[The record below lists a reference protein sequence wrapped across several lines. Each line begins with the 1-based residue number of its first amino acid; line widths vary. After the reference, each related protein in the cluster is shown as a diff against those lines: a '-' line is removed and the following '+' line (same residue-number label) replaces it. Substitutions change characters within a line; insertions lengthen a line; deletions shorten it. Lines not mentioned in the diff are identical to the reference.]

1 MQEHDGTNPY
11 AAPSARIEQQ
21 YDANSEGH
29 VLASRGTRL
38 AAYIVDGLVMGVWF
52 IPAYW
57 AWLGPD
63 AGAPGPLTFL
73 SVLIGLGVFGYNLWL
88 LHLHGQSIAKRWMNI
103 RIVRTDGTRA
113 GLGRIFSLRMLVP
126 GLISAIP
133 LIGNI
138 FGLADALFIFGE
150 ERRTLHDRLA
160 DTIVVDA

>member
-1 MQEHDGTNPY
+1 MQEHDGNNPY

-21 YDANSEGH
+21 HDANAEGH

-38 AAYIVDGLVMGVWF
+38 AAYIVDGLVVGVWF

-57 AWLGPD
+57 AWLGPNAD
-63 AGAPGPLTFL
+63 APGALTFL
-73 SVLIGLGVFGYNLWL
+73 ALLVGIALFAYNLVL
-88 LHLHGQSIAKRWMNI
+88 LHQHGQSIAKRWMNI
-103 RIVRTDGTRA
+103 RIVRADGTRA

-150 ERRTLHDRLA
+150 ERRTLHDRIA
-160 DTIVVDA
+160 DTIVVEA